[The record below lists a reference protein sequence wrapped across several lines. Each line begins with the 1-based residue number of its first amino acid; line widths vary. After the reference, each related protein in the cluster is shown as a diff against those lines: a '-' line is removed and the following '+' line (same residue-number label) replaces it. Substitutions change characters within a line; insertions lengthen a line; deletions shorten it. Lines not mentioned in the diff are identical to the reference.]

1 MVEGGDELIGAGDD
15 FGALGV
21 AAEADHDVGVAFD
34 FEVAGAVADHDDGG
48 GFEFGAE
55 SSGDLVLALS
65 SAGRAGLIEA
75 GVGAIGLKL
84 EDHGFDARD
93 AEEIGE
99 RADGLSEA
107 PAYDDDCPA
116 GGAELGERGDGGG
129 LDRRDVES
137 PDGFQFDL
145 RRLDDVEPLGEDRL
159 HGRAAVHG
167 GIGHILD
174 RLKRGRTAEAA

>member
-1 MVEGGDELIGAGDD
+1 MVEGGDELVRAGDD
-15 FGALGV
+15 FGSLGV

-48 GFEFGAE
+48 GFEFSAE
-55 SSGDLVLALS
+55 SSGDFVLTLRA
-65 SAGRAGLIEA
+65 AGRAGLIEA
-75 GVGAIGLKL
+75 GVGTIRLEF
-84 EDHGFDARD
+84 EDHRFDARD

-99 RADGLSEA
+99 WTDGLGEA
-107 PAYDDDCPA
+107 TAYDDNCPA

-145 RRLDDVEPLGEDRL
+145 RRLDDVEPLGEDCL

-167 GIGHILD
+167 GIGHVLD
-174 RLKRGRTAEAA
+174 RLKRRWATQAA